1 MDQARTVY
9 RPYVKKDDNI
19 DNSNNQ
25 SRYNNRS
32 DNNRSDNK
40 NHTKYNNR
48 QQYENKPKYNNRQQ
62 YENKPRYNNRQ
73 QYENK
78 QNHEDPNSSEINENK
93 NHYENKS
100 TNEIKQNSYKQKSYI
115 QEPVVVPYNEKNKL
129 ITDSDIILIGCKHG
143 VQINVNNIL
152 IYIQSL
158 THKSYIKKEYYN
170 MHENILKQAKE
181 SMPNVLE
188 LRDGSNERLEFLGD
202 TIIKAV
208 VSEYLFERYPEE
220 DEGFMTRLKTK
231 IENQKSLA
239 RFSRKIGLDEFI
251 IISSQNEMGIVGR
264 TNDKILEDIFESF
277 IGAMYLDTGFLTCK
291 KFIRYILETEID
303 YADLIY
309 NDDNFKDQLLRYYHS
324 IKWEHPKYKVLHE
337 EGPPHKRIFTIGVL
351 DNGEHIVGKG
361 IDTSKR
367 RAEQK
372 ASKLALYHFGKLNE
386 DLMGD
391 EDIEKI

>member
-1 MDQARTVY
+1 MTETHTVY
-9 RPYVKKDDNI
+9 RPYIKKEDTNRPQQTI
-19 DNSNNQ
+19 NQ
-25 SRYNNRS
+25 SRYNN
-32 DNNRSDNK
+32 NRSRYDDRNNK
-40 NHTKYNNR
+40 KYNNR
-48 QQYENKPKYNNRQQ
+48 GQYTNLNQQKNSDESNRTTFQPKYNKQNQDNTSTFGESSNKQYENNL
-62 YENKPRYNNRQ
+62 
-73 QYENK
+73 
-78 QNHEDPNSSEINENK
+78 
-93 NHYENKS
+93 
-100 TNEIKQNSYKQKSYI
+100 QNSYKQKSYI

-129 ITDSDIILIGCKHG
+129 ITDSDVKYFGCKYG
-143 VQINVNNIL
+143 VSINITNIT

-170 MHENILKQAKE
+170 LHENILKQAKE

-188 LRDGSNERLEFLGD
+188 LREGSNERLEFLGD

-239 RFSRKIGLDEFI
+239 RFSRKIGLDDFI
-251 IISSQNEMGIVGR
+251 IISSQNELGIVGR

-277 IGAMYLDTGFLTCK
+277 IGAMYLDSGFITCK
-291 KFIRYILETEID
+291 QFVRKILETEID

-309 NDDNFKDQLLRYYHS
+309 NDDNYKDQLLRYYHS

-372 ASKLALYHFGKLNE
+372 ASKMALYHFGKLN
-386 DLMGD
+386 DDIMGD
-391 EDIEKI
+391 EDFEKI